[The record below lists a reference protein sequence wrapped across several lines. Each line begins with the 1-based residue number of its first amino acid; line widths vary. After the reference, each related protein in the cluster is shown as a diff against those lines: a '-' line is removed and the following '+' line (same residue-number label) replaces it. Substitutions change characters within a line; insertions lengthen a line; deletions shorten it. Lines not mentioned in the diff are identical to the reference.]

1 MRAVVS
7 LAIKDLRLLWRDKL
21 GLFWVILFPLL
32 IALFFGSIFGGEG
45 GGARSMKV
53 ALIRETGS
61 GVAQKFY
68 DELAKATVLDTYIMS
83 RDSARTLVQRGKLT
97 AYVEYTGEGESSFD
111 LFAKPG
117 NIVVGIDPSRKAE
130 AGYLNG
136 MISQAYFM
144 VLQSAMTNTKGWK
157 EQLSAQ
163 RASMD
168 SSLGMSS
175 GHRNNLIKLFDA
187 LDSLQTDID
196 AVNSTGTDSAKASG
210 GMSGPKIDF
219 TDVAVNTA
227 HPRTAFEITFPQSLQ
242 WALVGT
248 AATFGLSIVTERRRG
263 TWMRLR
269 LAPLSRAHILA
280 GKGLACFI
288 ACFSVCLLL
297 MGIGVFMFGVQI
309 GSVPWLIAAL
319 ASAAFCFVG
328 LMMLMSVLGKT
339 EASVSGAGWA
349 LFLVLSMTG
358 GGMVPLMVMPS
369 WMVTV
374 SHFSPVKWSILATE
388 GASWRG
394 FGASEMML
402 PIIVLLSVGAVGYLI
417 GVLVLR
423 RSDG

>member
-1 MRAVVS
+1 
-7 LAIKDLRLLWRDKL
+7 
-21 GLFWVILFPLL
+21 
-32 IALFFGSIFGGEG
+32 
-45 GGARSMKV
+45 
-53 ALIRETGS
+53 
-61 GVAQKFY
+61 
-68 DELAKATVLDTYIMS
+68 
-83 RDSARTLVQRGKLT
+83 
-97 AYVEYTGEGESSFD
+97 
-111 LFAKPG
+111 
-117 NIVVGIDPSRKAE
+117 
-130 AGYLNG
+130 
-136 MISQAYFM
+136 
-144 VLQSAMTNTKGWK
+144 
-157 EQLSAQ
+157 
-163 RASMD
+163 MD
-168 SSLGMSS
+168 SSTGMTI
-175 GHRNNLIKLFDA
+175 GHRNNLIKLFDV
-187 LDSLQTDID
+187 LDSLQTDMD
-196 AVNSTGTDSAKASG
+196 AANAVGSDSSKASA
-210 GMSGPKIDF
+210 GMSGPKIAF
-219 TDVAVNTA
+219 NDVAVNTA
-227 HPRTAFEITFPQSLQ
+227 RPRSAFEITFPQSLQ
-242 WALVGT
+242 WALIGT

-297 MGIGVFMFGVQI
+297 MAIGVFVFGVQI

-339 EASVSGAGWA
+339 ENSVSGAGWA

-358 GGMVPLMVMPS
+358 GGMVPLMMMPS
-369 WMVTV
+369 WMVTL

-402 PIIVLLSVGAVGYLI
+402 PIAVLLSVGAIGYLI